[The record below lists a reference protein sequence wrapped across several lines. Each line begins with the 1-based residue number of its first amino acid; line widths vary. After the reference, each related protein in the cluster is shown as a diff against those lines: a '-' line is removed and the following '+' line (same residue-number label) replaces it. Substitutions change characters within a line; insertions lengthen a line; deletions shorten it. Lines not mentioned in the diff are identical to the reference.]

1 MEMARTSRKPKGREC
16 QTNQRHLVLG
26 FLRDRT
32 TRPAIR
38 SPCTSH
44 ARVLE
49 KKRDKLLFSLIFHT
63 LCCSQLPTS
72 QVPFSPATEN
82 HPIVVPIFIV
92 FRHWRFPGIHTLRC
106 PCDINRINHTRATM
120 GQQGVITVLTATMTR
135 DFYFYWP
142 RTTCVSAPLSSQGIE
157 YLTSRADIVSARSI
171 VRFLVKIFLFDG
183 SPPLEKPNTIS
194 FDSNL
199 LIFNKPRVLSSLSRG
214 WLSMWAHSSHPI
226 EDGRGVWFFPPRNLS
241 VVSGSSPPQ
250 RIQQPVGFSSL

>member
-1 MEMARTSRKPKGREC
+1 MPDKSA
-16 QTNQRHLVLG
+16 
-26 FLRDRT
+26 
-32 TRPAIR
+32 
-38 SPCTSH
+38 SPCSGILGRQNDSSGDKITLH
-44 ARVLE
+44 IPRPDTWE
-49 KKRDKLLFSLIFHT
+49 KKGENSFSRWSFTPCAAVSFL
-63 LCCSQLPTS
+63 QVRLPF
-72 QVPFSPATEN
+72 PPATEN
-82 HPIVVPIFIV
+82 HPIVVPLFIV

-171 VRFLVKIFLFDG
+171 VRCLVKIFLFDG

-194 FDSNL
+194 FDGNL
-199 LIFNKPRVLSSLSRG
+199 LIFNKPRVLSSSSRG

-250 RIQQPVGFSSL
+250 RIQQPVGFSSLWSNRFVYVA